1 MFWCVYHFSLR
12 IVAVAFVANVL
23 DVAFVGMRLK
33 FDYVPQSLAGCFN
46 DTRNRRRKD
55 DHVNQSICVL

>member
-12 IVAVAFVANVL
+12 IVVA
-23 DVAFVGMRLK
+23 AFVGMRLK

-55 DHVNQSICVL
+55 DHVNQSMCVL